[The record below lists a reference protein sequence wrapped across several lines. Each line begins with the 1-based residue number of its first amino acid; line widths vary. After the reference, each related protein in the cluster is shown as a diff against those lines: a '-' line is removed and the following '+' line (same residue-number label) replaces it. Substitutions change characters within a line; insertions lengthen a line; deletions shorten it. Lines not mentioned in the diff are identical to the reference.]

1 MQVIFGRTPL
11 LKDVKRGLKGS
22 GSAESV
28 NRLAVIMLL
37 TLSIVT
43 LAAVQGYTGTIV
55 DEKTVDATVG
65 SDLQIQME
73 ANVNES
79 EIINIIKEYADSD
92 VTPLATTVPQLA
104 LSDELGGESLQT
116 YVLLKAVTVF

>member
-1 MQVIFGRTPL
+1 MLPL
-11 LKDVKRGLKGS
+11 LQFKDIQV
-22 GSAESV
+22 
-28 NRLAVIMLL
+28 LL
-37 TLSIVT
+37 LM
-43 LAAVQGYTGTIV
+43 
-55 DEKTVDATVG
+55 KTVDATVG

-116 YVLLKAVTVF
+116 YVLLESGDGVLKWRNKYFR